1 MSGFHERNFENEKNK
16 IATPEINVKTGQVW
30 IHEFFPIIQEVKVTD
45 GMTTQD
51 IIHKLNDA
59 LTSPNTKSLN
69 ELIRNLEKLKEKN
82 KIPLKNYLKFRDD
95 LDLHDFNI
103 YFSYNPADIDVLL
116 HENLLLL
123 ELFKQEIYI
132 SLS

>member
-82 KIPLKNYLKFRDD
+82 KIPLKNYLKF
-95 LDLHDFNI
+95 
-103 YFSYNPADIDVLL
+103 
-116 HENLLLL
+116 
-123 ELFKQEIYI
+123 
-132 SLS
+132 